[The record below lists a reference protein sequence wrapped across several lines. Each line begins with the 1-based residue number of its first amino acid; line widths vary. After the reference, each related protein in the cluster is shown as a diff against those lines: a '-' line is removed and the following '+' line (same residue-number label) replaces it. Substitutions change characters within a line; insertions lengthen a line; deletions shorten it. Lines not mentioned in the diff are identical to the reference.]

1 MNKWLLLSIAI
12 LTEVIATSSLKAS
25 DGFTRLLPSVLV
37 VVGFGLS
44 FYCLSLTL
52 KVIPVGIVYAIW
64 SGVGIVLI
72 SIAGWLFFGQK
83 LDWPAIAGISL
94 IILGVAVMN
103 LFSKSVPPV

>member
-25 DGFTRLLPSVLV
+25 DGFTRLLPSVV
-37 VVGFGLS
+37 VIIGFGLS

>member
-25 DGFTRLLPSVLV
+25 EGFTRLLPSLLV
-37 VVGFGLS
+37 VAGFSLS

-72 SIAGWLFFGQK
+72 TVAGWLFFGQK

-103 LFSKSVPPV
+103 LFSKSVV

>member
-12 LTEVIATSSLKAS
+12 LTEVVATSSLKAS
-25 DGFTRLLPSVLV
+25 DGFTRLLPSVV
-37 VVGFGLS
+37 VIIGFGLS